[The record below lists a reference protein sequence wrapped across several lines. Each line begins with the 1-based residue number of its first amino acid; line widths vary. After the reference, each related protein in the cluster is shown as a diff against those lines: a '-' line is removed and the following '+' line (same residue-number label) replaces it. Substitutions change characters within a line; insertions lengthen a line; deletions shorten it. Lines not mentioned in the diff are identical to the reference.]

1 MNIYEFKAGRQ
12 AAPQTIHADGME
24 TFSLGEVAVV
34 SFYVDVKTQ
43 RTPTEQEQ
51 RFIEA
56 SLSAPGRGPFGLIVI
71 DPDGSF
77 TSVERNFVHV
87 ESVFPGF
94 TVKRIISA
102 APCGCSDTTLALYP
116 PACTSCGGTISA
128 TEAK

>member
-12 AAPQTIHADGME
+12 AVPQIIHADGME
-24 TFSLGEVAVV
+24 TFSIGEIAVV

-56 SLSAPGRGPFGLIVI
+56 RLAAPSGAFGLPAI

-77 TSVERNFVHV
+77 TAVERNFVHT

-94 TVKRIISA
+94 TIKRIVSA
-102 APCGCSDTTLALYP
+102 APCECSGTTLALYP
-116 PACTSCGGTISA
+116 PACMSCGGTISA